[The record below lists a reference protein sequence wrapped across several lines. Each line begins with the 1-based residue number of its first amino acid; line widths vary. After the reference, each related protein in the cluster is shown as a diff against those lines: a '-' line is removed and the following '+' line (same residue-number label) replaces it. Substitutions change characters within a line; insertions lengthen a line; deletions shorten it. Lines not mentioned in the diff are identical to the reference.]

1 MGRTK
6 PSQSEE
12 QPDVSHD
19 LLQAL
24 VAGIDE
30 ALPEASALRREIH
43 ADPHLGGDE
52 TETRAAF
59 ERATPWLDWL
69 PIAETGGYAHVG
81 PAGPVVGLRAELDA
95 LPIME
100 ATGVE
105 WASQRRGIMHACGH
119 DVHLAALWA
128 LLSAA
133 RDLEMPLPV
142 GMIPLL
148 QPREEMNPPGATD
161 VVESGFLDDVGV
173 RSMVGVHVQPQVE
186 KGVVSTGSGPVN
198 AAFDS
203 FEITVTGRGGHGAY
217 PHTAIDP
224 ITVLASIVAG
234 LGDVSARTINP
245 IHPTVVSVG
254 MFQAGTAPNIIAES
268 ATCTGSIRTFHEA
281 DRAALHEAIAR
292 FANGSAEARGAIAT
306 TQFVRGGPA
315 LVNDPALAGR
325 ADALFGGIG
334 VPVAAVPFRSCGSD
348 DFSEYGE
355 VVPSLMS
362 FVGTGSADGV
372 GLHHPRFLPGR
383 NTLRL
388 CAVALATGYVAAAET
403 LTA

>member
-1 MGRTK
+1 MTN
-6 PSQSEE
+6 
-12 QPDVSHD
+12 D
-19 LLQAL
+19 LLGAL
-24 VAGIDE
+24 IAGIDA

-69 PIAETGGYAHVG
+69 PIAETGGYACIG
-81 PAGPVVGLRAELDA
+81 ADPGRPFVGLRAELDA
-95 LPIME
+95 LPITE

-119 DVHLAALWA
+119 NVHMAALWA
-128 LLSAA
+128 LLAA
-133 RDLEMPLPV
+133 VRDVGMPLPAGLV
-142 GMIPLL
+142 PLL

-161 VVESGFLDDVGV
+161 VVASGLLDDVGV
-173 RSMVGVHVQPQVE
+173 RAMVGVHVQPQVE
-186 KGVVSTGSGPVN
+186 PGVVSTGAGPVN

-254 MFQAGTAPNIIAES
+254 MFRAGTAPNIIAES
-268 ATCTGSIRTFHEA
+268 AMCTGSIRTFHES
-281 DRAALHEAIAR
+281 DRASLHEAIAR
-292 FANGSAEARGAIAT
+292 FANGTAEARGAVAAIK
-306 TQFVRGGPA
+306 FVRGGPA
-315 LVNDPALAGR
+315 LVNDPALSSR
-325 ADALFGGIG
+325 ADALLGGLG

-362 FVGTGSADGV
+362 FVGTGSPDGV
-372 GLHHPRFLPGR
+372 GLHHSRFLPGR
-383 NTLRL
+383 DALRL
-388 CAVALATGYVAAAET
+388 SAVALAANYVAASGLVRA
-403 LTA
+403 